1 MIVYPAIDLIG
12 GQCVRLEEGDFD
24 RTTTYDATPIDV
36 AHSYRDAGAAW
47 MHVVDLDGAKAGRP
61 AQTDVIASLA
71 AVDGLSVQAGGGVR
85 ALDDVL
91 ALLEAGVSRVV
102 VGSLC
107 VKEPD
112 LVKSWIASLGAGK
125 LTLALDVRP
134 EGGDFKI
141 ATHGWQETSDV
152 SLFDVVADFVT
163 AGRQHFLVTDI
174 SRDGM
179 LEGVNVD
186 LMATLQSR
194 FPDVE
199 MIASGGVASLD
210 DVTDLNAK
218 GVKGVIIGKALYEG
232 RFSAK
237 EALDAGA

>member
-112 LVKSWIASLGAGK
+112 LVKSWIASLGADK
-125 LTLALDVRP
+125 LTLALDVRS
-134 EGGDFKI
+134 EGNDFKI

-163 AGRQHFLVTDI
+163 AGGQHFLVTDI

-194 FPDVE
+194 
-199 MIASGGVASLD
+199 
-210 DVTDLNAK
+210 
-218 GVKGVIIGKALYEG
+218 
-232 RFSAK
+232 
-237 EALDAGA
+237 